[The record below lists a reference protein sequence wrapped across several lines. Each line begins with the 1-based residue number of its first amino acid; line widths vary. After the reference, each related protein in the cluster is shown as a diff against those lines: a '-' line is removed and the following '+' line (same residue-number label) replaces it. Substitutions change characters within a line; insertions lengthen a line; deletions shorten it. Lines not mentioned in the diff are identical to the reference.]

1 MANMRSGFSTLTP
14 LFKYLA
20 YFTGSYCFLVAF
32 AAAIPSI
39 SYQFTSLVTHAAA
52 VLLSSVGFVADV
64 YPQAAHI
71 GYAEIHFNPT
81 VYRVNEDCAGLS
93 LVLLLAAAIVAIP
106 SPVRLGTLGVV
117 LTSFLAASIG
127 CMRIVVL
134 GCIAEYQADLL
145 HLFHT
150 YLMEMTRVDAMLWI
164 FTTWC
169 EFTAPYRK
177 LSAS

>member
-1 MANMRSGFSTLTP
+1 MVTRGAA
-14 LFKYLA
+14 LA
-20 YFTGSYCFLVAF
+20 
-32 AAAIPSI
+32 
-39 SYQFTSLVTHAAA
+39 
-52 VLLSSVGFVADV
+52 LSNLGFVADV
-64 YPQAAHI
+64 DSQATHI